1 MLLLLMF
8 SDNVFTDIDDD
19 DDDDSD
25 DDSDDDEEEEE
36 VIVQGLAVTWCVW
49 NEMVV

>member
-19 DDDDSD
+19 DDD